1 MSRCLLK
8 LALKFSNDSSTKAQ
22 MIGASNNLYKKG
34 DIIVGDNTDCIGLA
48 KDINQNLG
56 FDLYGKEILIL
67 EQEAQPKELHLD
79 CKI

>member
-1 MSRCLLK
+1 
-8 LALKFSNDSSTKAQ
+8 

-67 EQEAQPKELHLD
+67 EQEAQPKELLWIARSKSENHLHSE
-79 CKI
+79 